1 MNKNWGKKEF
11 IMSNKVVGYDVD
23 PVTGGMTPT
32 RYFSIHYSGVHT

>member
-1 MNKNWGKKEF
+1 
-11 IMSNKVVGYDVD
+11 MSNKVVGYDVD